1 MTEEIVFC
9 KGGGCTA
16 KLGPDLLSH
25 VLGKIPRGE
34 KDPDLLIGYDSRDD
48 AAVYQITEDTAIVQT
63 LDFFPPMLEDP
74 YLFGQIAAANALSDI
89 YAMGGTVKTALNILC
104 FPEKMD
110 LNILGKIMQ
119 GGAEKV
125 IEAGGTLAGG
135 HSIADA
141 DVKYGLSVMGIVNPK
156 QIYANDKGRPSDVLI
171 FTKKLGV
178 GLVCNANRVGQAPK
192 GAMEEAVASMT
203 MLNKKAAKISH
214 RYEIH
219 ACTDVTG
226 FGFLGHLSEMINDA
240 ISAEIDSISI
250 PVIKGAMH
258 CAEEFLLTAAAQRNR
273 NHVAERVTFS
283 KYIPFAMEELLFD
296 PQTSGGLLFAV
307 KKEEAANVLAPY
319 ILIVQL
325 IFSGILFAME
335 GMADYI
341 SYVMISRWG
350 MEALGSIANLNDLPL
365 KIQMTVP
372 TVPHE
377 FESRFDS
384 TPEHLLTVWAVLFG
398 FIVVFLLVGNILL
411 HRVSK
416 DTKG

>member
-25 VLGKIPRGE
+25 VLDKIPRGE

-156 QIYANDKGRPSDVLI
+156 QIYANDKDR
-171 FTKKLGV
+171 
-178 GLVCNANRVGQAPK
+178 R
-192 GAMEEAVASMT
+192 M
-203 MLNKKAAKISH
+203 
-214 RYEIH
+214 Y
-219 ACTDVTG
+219 
-226 FGFLGHLSEMINDA
+226 
-240 ISAEIDSISI
+240 
-250 PVIKGAMH
+250 
-258 CAEEFLLTAAAQRNR
+258 
-273 NHVAERVTFS
+273 
-283 KYIPFAMEELLFD
+283 
-296 PQTSGGLLFAV
+296 
-307 KKEEAANVLAPY
+307 
-319 ILIVQL
+319 
-325 IFSGILFAME
+325 
-335 GMADYI
+335 
-341 SYVMISRWG
+341 
-350 MEALGSIANLNDLPL
+350 
-365 KIQMTVP
+365 
-372 TVPHE
+372 
-377 FESRFDS
+377 
-384 TPEHLLTVWAVLFG
+384 
-398 FIVVFLLVGNILL
+398 
-411 HRVSK
+411 
-416 DTKG
+416 